1 MSNAVLRTLLWV
13 LGQCMVHGSRFMP
26 SVRSQ
31 ITRTLTFE
39 LSAGDRIARHWVF
52 DSQLRRVRTYSGHA
66 ATPDCAVHISSSWQA
81 LRALSSPLTVDKVVR
96 GLQYGTVELHG
107 SAFVLLWFHGLTR
120 KFVKLGRAG
129 GPRHRIPDAYV
140 AHDPAA
146 CGAETIVVEPAVVR
160 LDPGWT
166 AAWKAR
172 STLSMVRATTDEPM
186 LEP

>member
-1 MSNAVLRTLLWV
+1 
-13 LGQCMVHGSRFMP
+13 MP

-39 LSAGDRIARHWVF
+39 LSGGDRVARHWVF
-52 DSQLRRVRTYSGHA
+52 DGQLRRATTHSGHA
-66 ATPDCAVHISSSWQA
+66 AAPDCALRFSSSWQA
-81 LRALSSPLTVDKVVR
+81 LRTLSSPLTVDKVVR
-96 GLQYGTVELHG
+96 GVEDGMVELHG

-120 KFVKLGRAG
+120 KFVKIGRAS
-129 GPRHRIPDAYV
+129 GPRHRIPDAYI

-146 CGAETIVVEPAVVR
+146 CGAETIVIEPAVVR
-160 LDPGWT
+160 LDPAWT

-172 STLSMVRATTDEPM
+172 STMSQVRAYTDEPM